1 MYPFYE
7 KDTREGRITPEE
19 AVELIECLWIKT
31 LEINKL
37 RCWYHTRYTAGYP
50 MFQVV
55 NLGGQTKDA
64 KSAINDLT
72 WLALEATANLKLPSP
87 LVQVRYWNGMPEDFL
102 LKCCEVINIHRGG
115 QPAMFNDEV
124 IIPSQL
130 AVGVTLEDAYDYA
143 ICSCIEPAQP
153 GKSLK
158 PGLHSG
164 QYNMLK
170 ILELTLNNGKDPR
183 SEVQIHSNPDNND
196 LTAFESF
203 EELWQAY
210 KAQLG
215 YYDRLLVTGINC
227 VARAFADLTPTPF
240 ASVLMDDCI
249 KKGKDIEWGG
259 ARYSTGD
266 MIQVG
271 MSSAGNSLAALKKV
285 VFEDRRLTAWEVK
298 NALKTNFE
306 DDSTTPTG
314 EEIRQILLAA
324 PKFGNDDDYVDLLV
338 KEVFACAVKD
348 MPNYTIATTGARC
361 NTQTAVVTS
370 HVAMGSHCD
379 ATPDGRK
386 AGQPTNEGVSVVQ
399 GTDTSG
405 PTATIKSVAK
415 LDHIL
420 CADGTLFNLKFNPVS
435 FQELEQMRR
444 VAALIRTYFALKGMH
459 LQFNVVSAKTLKD
472 ARLHPEKYPNLL
484 VRVAGY
490 SALFTTLEP
499 AVQDEIIS
507 RTEQSWS

>member
-1 MYPFYE
+1 MGG
-7 KDTREGRITPEE
+7 RE
-19 AVELIECLWIKT
+19 
-31 LEINKL
+31 
-37 RCWYHTRYTAGYP
+37 
-50 MFQVV
+50 
-55 NLGGQTKDA
+55 
-64 KSAINDLT
+64 
-72 WLALEATANLKLPSP
+72 KLPSP

-143 ICSCIEPAQP
+143 ICSCVEPAQP

-196 LTAFESF
+196 LNTFKSF

-215 YYDRLLVTGINC
+215 YYDRLFVTGINC

-240 ASVLMDDCI
+240 ASALMDDCI

-259 ARYSTGD
+259 ARYSTGG

-285 VFEDRRLTAWEVK
+285 VFEDRRLTAGEVK
-298 NALKTNFE
+298 NALETDFE

-314 EEIRQILLAA
+314 EEIRQILLSA

-361 NTQTAVVTS
+361 NTHTAVVTS

-379 ATPDGRK
+379 ASPDGRK
-386 AGQPTNEGVSVVQ
+386 TGQPTNEGVSVVQ
-399 GTDTSG
+399 GTDISG

-490 SALFTTLEP
+490 SALFITLEP